1 MTTNSLAKFPSFF
14 FVMATRKPLEAW
26 IDLIIVFEALRG
38 GRFNA
43 EAKESFGDQVR
54 EQDGGW

>member
-1 MTTNSLAKFPSFF
+1 
-14 FVMATRKPLEAW
+14 MATRKSVEAW

-43 EAKESFGDQVR
+43 EAKEFWG
-54 EQDGGW
+54 

>member
-1 MTTNSLAKFPSFF
+1 
-14 FVMATRKPLEAW
+14 MATRKPLEAW